1 MVFQERKLK
10 TTGWLETS
18 SCGQGQ
24 LLSEISASEVD
35 FFSSGT
41 GSFPGAGFGDRQT
54 EGWRSGRPAPGVA
67 AEGAGGRSVSR
78 PQEGRGWSPSASP
91 RQRQRRPQR
100 SRALQPRRAP
110 GARLTLRTARPRKSL
125 GSGGSQ
131 VPAAREVW
139 QLGAGAEF
147 RSPAVINSS
156 VFVNKR
162 WGHIPGARL
171 IVPSLPPSLRAAAR
185 AEGYQGE
192 EAGASGPKVA
202 KCKHFHNSSPT
213 TTSDSGGRGGG
224 RKKEKTQNQ
233 KKKGK
238 KTSKLGLQN
247 ARATATPRSRDS

>member
-1 MVFQERKLK
+1 M
-10 TTGWLETS
+10 
-18 SCGQGQ
+18 
-24 LLSEISASEVD
+24 SEISASEVD

-100 SRALQPRRAP
+100 SRALQPRRAVP
-110 GARLTLRTARPRKSL
+110 SGARLTLRTARPRKSL